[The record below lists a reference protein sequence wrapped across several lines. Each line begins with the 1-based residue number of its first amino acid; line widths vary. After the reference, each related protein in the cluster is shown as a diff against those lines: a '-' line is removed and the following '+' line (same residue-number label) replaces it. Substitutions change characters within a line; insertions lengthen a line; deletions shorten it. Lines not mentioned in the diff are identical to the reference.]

1 MREEKKLLLEEI
13 KEKVE
18 NAKSLIVT
26 KYENITPYESWT
38 LRQSLAKTSSEM
50 EMVKKRI
57 FLRALQECGY
67 KYKLEDLE
75 GQIAVIFIK
84 GEAVEAAKALC
95 DFAESTNKLELL
107 RGEIE
112 KQTYQKD
119 DLIMLSKLPTMIE
132 LRAQFLGLLEAP
144 MTQTVSVINS
154 LLTSVI
160 YALEE
165 KKKLEEKK

>member
-18 NAKSLIVT
+18 SAKSLIVT
-26 KYENITPYESWT
+26 KYGNVTPQESWT
-38 LRQSLAKTSSEM
+38 LRQALAKSSSEM
-50 EMVKKRI
+50 EIVKKRI
-57 FLRALQECGY
+57 FLKALQECGY

-75 GQIAVIFIK
+75 GHIAVIFIK
-84 GEAVEAAKALC
+84 GDALEATKAIVE
-95 DFAESTNKLELL
+95 FEESTNKLELL

-112 KQTYQKD
+112 KKTYQKE
-119 DLIMLSKLPTMIE
+119 DLLMLSKLPSLID